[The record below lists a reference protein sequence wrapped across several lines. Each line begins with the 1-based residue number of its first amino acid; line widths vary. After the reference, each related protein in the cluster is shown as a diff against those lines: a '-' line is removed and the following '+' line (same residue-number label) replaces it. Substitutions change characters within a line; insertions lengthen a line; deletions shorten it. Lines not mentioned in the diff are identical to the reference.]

1 MANLNLPP
9 TPASEKANAA
19 YNAFTVAQA
28 KGHNPHHAMINA
40 LTEAQR
46 SGNKNLT
53 KKRTA
58 QAGLFAKNR
67 KGGSM
72 SESKNMAPM
81 KSLANILDAPHV
93 ELTNLFAP
101 PPSEDEVDEIED
113 MDQTERDVFSG
124 NAHQSTNSIFDPVT
138 PSTRITDKTSDFNI
152 DD

>member
-1 MANLNLPP
+1 
-9 TPASEKANAA
+9 
-19 YNAFTVAQA
+19 
-28 KGHNPHHAMINA
+28 
-40 LTEAQR
+40 
-46 SGNKNLT
+46 
-53 KKRTA
+53 
-58 QAGLFAKNR
+58 
-67 KGGSM
+67 M

-93 ELTNLFAP
+93 QLTSLFDP
-101 PPSEDEVDEIED
+101 PPNEDEVDEIED